1 MFFPLVF
8 LKKRARSFGLLFL
21 ALAGMPILLSAGP
34 MRVLLITGGNPSA
47 EENAWLAYAA
57 RQDWKITARTWEEL
71 AERKTFPKGIDIIW
85 VHQTDTTFSAASR
98 AAGARL
104 APYIQQGGKLLLTM
118 EAARY
123 LNQWGF
129 EPNPLQTRT
138 DTVRDEGFGRPLGF
152 HAFKEHPL
160 FAGMHGG
167 AYPSKQKKDH
177 LARKTGFFDNALPGN
192 PQAKVI
198 GIEWTYITFH
208 ESSKLVLEYP
218 VGKGKVLSAGAFI
231 GFAPDNYNRSEL
243 ERFCRNSVEW
253 LAHGLEGKGFYWD
266 YAPAVVSQA
275 PLPHPA
281 SPMPPSKAWALP
293 PLSISLTAKRGDD
306 SFLDLAGRR
315 ILLMGKEKGGIDEIW
330 THPFMTARDLQTGI
344 LWGDSLFWLHQI
356 PCRVTI
362 SPELILRE
370 YSLPEGILKE
380 ILTVSFD
387 QPLALVHYEFPE
399 SAQFKG
405 FVVQAVFN
413 SRLMWPYD
421 VSATQSMAFDYDP
434 ASQTLTASAQN
445 GALAALMGFS
455 QTPDAVLAGQ
465 FGSFAWKGGQHFQ
478 TETTSNLQVGA
489 LFTFDPPPTRSF
501 NYAIAGSSEGMDSLL
516 QVFQRLQPELDR
528 LYLPTGRYYR
538 DLLSDK
544 LQIETP
550 DSVFNQGFRW
560 AMARTD
566 QMFQT
571 TPGLGTTH
579 MAGFGTT
586 ARGWNG
592 SQAVSGRPGYAWY
605 FGRDGEWSGMAVNAY
620 GDFSWVKEML
630 KVFARY
636 QNLDGKIYHELTSS
650 GAVHYD
656 ASDATPLY
664 VVLAAHYLRYSGD
677 LDFIRSLWPSL
688 EKALQFCY
696 ATDTDGDGLIENTN
710 VGHGWIEGGALFGTH
725 TEFYLA
731 GVWAAC
737 LESGAYLAQHL
748 NKTDWNKRLLAD
760 ARKVKSLIDQDF
772 WNAGGD
778 YFFNGKMKDGSY
790 MNDATVL
797 QAVPVY
803 LQAVEDDQKAR
814 QSVQPFSGAAMSPDW
829 GIRMI
834 PDTNPKFNPRSYH
847 AGMVWPLYGGW
858 ASLAEY
864 RTGYFNS
871 GFFHLFANLMNF
883 RFWGKGS
890 VEETLHGT
898 EFRPAGVCSQQ
909 CWSETMVLLPAIEG
923 MLGLQVDAPAGA
935 LTLAPRFPWDWNEV
949 AVRNIRTGAHKIHF
963 TWKKT
968 PQQTHIQITNEGVE
982 SKPVSLSLQPAF
994 PFGTE
999 IGAITIDGKPAK
1011 STALYGPEAMEL
1023 VLEKT
1028 PLPAGKTMDIV
1039 ISHQGGLGALP
1050 LCYIPEPN
1058 SASQGARIIGQQ
1070 WEGGALGITYEGVAG
1085 RTYTAKVWS
1094 ELPLKQAKN
1103 AEILRQEGAVAE
1115 IRFQCP
1121 ETQTPY
1127 SRITV
1132 ELEH

>member
-1 MFFPLVF
+1 MLFLFIF
-8 LKKRARSFGLLFL
+8 LKKQFRPFLLLFL
-21 ALAGMPILLSAGP
+21 ALAGRPILLSADP
-34 MRVLLITGGNPSA
+34 IRILLVTGGNPYA
-47 EENAWLAYAA
+47 EENAWLAYTA
-57 RQDWKITARTWEEL
+57 RQDWKITARTWEQL
-71 AERKTFPKGIDIIW
+71 AEANTIPKGIDVVW
-85 VHQTDTTFSAASR
+85 VHQTDTAFSAASR
-98 AAGARL
+98 SAKDFL
-104 APYIQQGGKLLLTM
+104 APYIQQGGKLFLTM

-123 LNQWGF
+123 LNHWGF

-152 HAFKEHPL
+152 HAFKEHPI

-177 LARKTGFFDNALPGN
+177 LARKIGFFDGALPGN
-192 PQAKVI
+192 PLAKVA

-208 ESSKLVLEYP
+208 ETSKLVLEYP
-218 VGKGKVLSAGAFI
+218 VGNGKALATGAFI
-231 GFAPDNYNRSEL
+231 EFAPDNYNRSEL

-253 LAHGLEGKGFYWD
+253 LAQGLDGKAFYWD
-266 YAPAVVSQA
+266 YASAVVSQT

-281 SPMPPSKAWALP
+281 SPMPPSRAWALP
-293 PLSISLTAKRGDD
+293 PLSIAQTSERGDD

-344 LWGDSLFWLHQI
+344 FWGDSLLWLDQI
-356 PCRVTI
+356 PCRVRI

-370 YSLPEGILKE
+370 YSLPEGVLKE

-387 QPLALVHYEFPE
+387 QPLALVHYEFPA

-405 FVVQAVFN
+405 FAVQAVFN
-413 SRLMWPYD
+413 SRFMWPYD
-421 VSATQSMAFDYDP
+421 VSATRSLTFDYDP
-434 ASQTLTASAQN
+434 VSQTLTTSSQD

-455 QTPDAVLAGQ
+455 QSPVAVLAGQ
-465 FGSFAWKGGQHFQ
+465 YSSFIWKGGQRFQ
-478 TETTSNLQVGA
+478 AETTSNLQAGA
-489 LFTFDPPPTRSF
+489 LFTFSPPPTNSF
-501 NYAIAGSSEGMDSLL
+501 NYVIAGSSQGMDSLL
-516 QVFQRLQPELDR
+516 QVFQQLQPELDR
-528 LYLPTGRYYR
+528 LYLPTGRYYS
-538 DLLSDK
+538 DLLSGK

-592 SQAVSGRPGYAWY
+592 RHAVSGRPGYAWY

-620 GDFSWVKEML
+620 GDFPWVKEML

-696 ATDTDGDGLIENTN
+696 STDTDGDGLIENTN

-748 NKTDWNKRLLAD
+748 NKSDWNKRLLAD
-760 ARKVKSLIDQDF
+760 ARKVKSVIDSDF

-778 YFFNGKMKDGSY
+778 YFFNGKMQDGSY
-790 MNDATVL
+790 MDDATVL

-803 LQAVEDDQKAR
+803 LQAVTDSRKAQ
-814 QSVQPFSGAAMSPDW
+814 QSLQPFSGLSMSPDW

-834 PDTNPKFNPRSYH
+834 PDNNPKFNPRSYH

-858 ASLAEY
+858 ASLGEY
-864 RTGYFNS
+864 RTGFLNS
-871 GFFHLFANLMNF
+871 GFFHLFANLMNY

-923 MLGLQVDAPAGA
+923 MLGLHADAPAGA
-935 LTLAPRFPWDWNEV
+935 LTVAPRFPWDWNKV
-949 AVRNIRTGAHKIHF
+949 KIKNIRIGTNKVLF
-963 TWKKT
+963 SWEKT
-968 PQQTHIQITNEGVE
+968 PEQTHIRIAREGNDRK
-982 SKPVSLSLQPAF
+982 SLSLSLQPAF
-994 PFGTE
+994 PFGTS
-999 IGAITIDGKPAK
+999 IAGITIDGKPVKGAVI
-1011 STALYGPEAMEL
+1011 AGPEAVEL
-1023 VLEKT
+1023 HLKKIT
-1028 PLPAGKTMDIV
+1028 LPIGKTIDIA
-1039 ISHQGGLGALP
+1039 IRHQGGLGALP
-1050 LCYIPEPN
+1050 LCYIPNPN
-1058 SASQGARIIGQQ
+1058 SPSAGARIVGQQ
-1070 WEGGALGITYEGVAG
+1070 WTEKALEITYEGVSGQA
-1085 RTYTAKVWS
+1085 YTAKVWS
-1094 ELPLKQAKN
+1094 ALPLKQLQN
-1103 AEILRQEGAVAE
+1103 AETVRQDGPVFE
-1115 IRFQCP
+1115 IRFKCP

-1132 ELEH
+1132 KLAY